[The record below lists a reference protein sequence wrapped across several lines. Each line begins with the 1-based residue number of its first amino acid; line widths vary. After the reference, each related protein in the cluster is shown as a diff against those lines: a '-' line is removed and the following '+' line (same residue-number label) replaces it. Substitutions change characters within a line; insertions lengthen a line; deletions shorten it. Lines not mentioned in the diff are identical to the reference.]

1 MPAAFLALFHTV
13 GHTISFRKDL
23 VMTHTIQFLPH
34 NRQITVRPGENL
46 IRAAMEAGVHINASC
61 GGGGVCGKCRV
72 KIESGDVEGGI
83 SEQLSEKDREKGY
96 RLACL
101 ATVNSDLTVR
111 IPVESEVE
119 TSRLNQQ
126 TPDRHTARA
135 MSIEID
141 TLKQDG
147 LFIPPVEKIY
157 LELAPA
163 SQGDNQADVARII
176 HHLRIHHDEH
186 RLTMSLGLIRKVPDI
201 IRQENFKVT
210 ATIVRPVREDG
221 KNQIVNIEPGDT
233 SDRNFAIAVDV
244 GTTTVFGQALDLQT
258 GEVLAQQG
266 EFNAQISY
274 GEDVISRIIYA
285 EKGDGLETLHRKIVE
300 TINTVINTVV
310 KKAGIGRHEI
320 STITLAGNSTMT
332 QLLLKINP
340 TYIRKDPYV
349 PAAILYP
356 PFYANLIGLDLAEHT
371 TALVYP
377 GVSSYV
383 GGDIISGIMASGMYR
398 SSKLTLYM
406 DIGTNAEIAIGHQ
419 DWMVCTAASAGPAF
433 EGGGVKFGMRA
444 AKGAIEDVS
453 INPVTY
459 EPMIITVGNKKAR
472 GICGSGLITLAARM
486 LETGIINSRGKFNQE
501 LETPR
506 IRQTDGIWEY
516 VLVYEKDTQI
526 DRDIAITEPDLD
538 NLIRA
543 KGAMYSA
550 ALTLLDEIG
559 LKVGD
564 IERII
569 LAGGFGS
576 YVELSSAITIGLLPE
591 IDPDR
596 VIYLGNGSL
605 LGCRIN
611 CLTNS
616 LRRDVTRVVNMMTN
630 FELASTPSYMD
641 HYMGALFLPHTELNY
656 FPKVKAK
663 LEALRK

>member
-1 MPAAFLALFHTV
+1 
-13 GHTISFRKDL
+13 
-23 VMTHTIQFLPH
+23 
-34 NRQITVRPGENL
+34 
-46 IRAAMEAGVHINASC
+46 
-61 GGGGVCGKCRV
+61 
-72 KIESGDVEGGI
+72 
-83 SEQLSEKDREKGY
+83 
-96 RLACL
+96 
-101 ATVNSDLTVR
+101 
-111 IPVESEVE
+111 PVESEME

-126 TPDRHTARA
+126 TMDRHTARA
-135 MSIEID
+135 MSID
-141 TLKQDG
+141 MDNLKEDG

-157 LELAPA
+157 LEMDPA
-163 SQGDNQADVARII
+163 TEGDNQADVARII
-176 HHLRIHHDEH
+176 HHLRIHHNEH
-186 RLTMSLGLIRKVPDI
+186 RLTMSLNLIRQVPDL

-210 ATIVRPVREDG
+210 ATIVRPVRPDG
-221 KNQIVNIEPGDT
+221 KNQITNIEPGDT

-244 GTTTVFGQALDLQT
+244 GTTTVFGQVLDLHT

-266 EFNAQISY
+266 EFNSQLSY
-274 GEDVISRIIYA
+274 GEDVISRIMYA
-285 EKGDGLETLHRKIVE
+285 EKGDGLETLHKKIVE
-300 TINTVINTVV
+300 TINSIIKTIVT
-310 KKAGIGRHEI
+310 KAGIQKQEI

-340 TYIRKDPYV
+340 SYIRKDPYV
-349 PAAILYP
+349 PASIMYP
-356 PFYANLIGLDLAEHT
+356 PFYATLIGLDLADHT

-383 GGDIISGIMASGMYR
+383 GGDIIAGIMASGMYR
-398 SSKLTLYM
+398 SPKLTLYM

-419 DWMVCTAASAGPAF
+419 EWMVCTAASAGPAF

-453 INPVTY
+453 INPLTY

-486 LETGIINSRGKFNQE
+486 LETGIIDSRGKFNQE
-501 LETPR
+501 LDTPR
-506 IRQTDGIWEY
+506 IRQTDEIWEY
-516 VLVYEKDTQI
+516 VLVYEENTQI
-526 DRDIAITEPDLD
+526 DRDITITEPDLD

-576 YVELSSAITIGLLPE
+576 YVDLASAITIGLLPE
-591 IDPDR
+591 IEPEK

-611 CLTNS
+611 CMTNS
-616 LRRDVTRVVNMMTN
+616 LRQSVSNVVNMMTN
-630 FELASTPSYMD
+630 FELASTHSYMD

-656 FPKVKAK
+656 FPKVKAR

>member
-1 MPAAFLALFHTV
+1 
-13 GHTISFRKDL
+13 
-23 VMTHTIQFLPH
+23 MTHTIQFLPH
-34 NRQITVRPGENL
+34 NKQITVADGESL

-83 SEQLSEKDREKGY
+83 SEKLTDQDREKGY

-101 ATVNSDLTVR
+101 AKVTSDLIVR

-119 TSRLNQQ
+119 TSRLTQ
-126 TPDRHTARA
+126 TMDRHTARA
-135 MSIEID
+135 MTVNVED
-141 TLKQDG
+141 LKQDG

-157 LELAPA
+157 LELDPA
-163 SQGDNQADVARII
+163 GEGDNRADVARIM

-186 RLTMSLGLIRKVPDI
+186 RLTMDLSMIRRVPDI
-201 IRQENFKVT
+201 IRQENFNVT
-210 ATIVRPVREDG
+210 ATILRPVREDG
-221 KNQIVNIEPGDT
+221 KNEIINIEAGDT
-233 SDRNFAIAVDV
+233 TARNFAIAVDI
-244 GTTTVFGQALDLQT
+244 GTTTVFGQVMDLHN

-266 EFNAQISY
+266 EFNSQISY
-274 GEDVISRIIYA
+274 GEDVISRIMYA
-285 EKGDGLETLHRKIVE
+285 EKGDGLATLHKRVVE
-300 TINTVINTVV
+300 TINKIIKGII
-310 KKAGIGRHEI
+310 KKAEIGTHEV

-332 QLLLKINP
+332 QLLLNINP
-340 TYIRKDPYV
+340 SYIRRDPYV
-349 PAAILYP
+349 PASILYP
-356 PFYANLIGLDLAEHT
+356 PFHATEIGLDLAEHA

-398 SSKLTLYM
+398 SPELTLYM

-419 DWMVCTAASAGPAF
+419 EWIMCTAASAGPAF

-444 AKGAIEDVS
+444 AKGAVEDVS
-453 INPVTY
+453 INPATY
-459 EPMIITVGNKKAR
+459 EPMIITVGNVKAK

-486 LETGIINSRGKFNQE
+486 LETGIIDSRGKFNQE
-501 LETPR
+501 LDTPR
-506 IRQTDGIWEY
+506 IRQTDEIWEY

-526 DRDIAITEPDLD
+526 ERDITITEPDLD

-559 LKVGD
+559 LKVND

-576 YVELSSAITIGLLPE
+576 YVDLASAITIGLLPE
-591 IDPDR
+591 IEPDK
-596 VIYLGNGSL
+596 VTYLGNGSL

-616 LRRDVTRVVNMMTN
+616 LRQKVTQVVNMMTN

-663 LEALRK
+663 LEGLRK